1 MREAQHLILTALVA
15 QRQIEFVTSKGDRI
29 NRRSLDLKIIW
40 DDIEGIAKPSS
51 RVYSNKRLTE
61 WANTL
66 TGADQFKAI
75 DTPEERQS
83 SQTALETW
91 LADWHSARILGK
103 I

>member
-51 RVYSNKRLTE
+51 VLYGKERLTE
-61 WANTL
+61 WAQIL
-66 TGADQFKAI
+66 TGSDNFHSI
-75 DTPEERQS
+75 ERP
-83 SQTALETW
+83 
-91 LADWHSARILGK
+91 K